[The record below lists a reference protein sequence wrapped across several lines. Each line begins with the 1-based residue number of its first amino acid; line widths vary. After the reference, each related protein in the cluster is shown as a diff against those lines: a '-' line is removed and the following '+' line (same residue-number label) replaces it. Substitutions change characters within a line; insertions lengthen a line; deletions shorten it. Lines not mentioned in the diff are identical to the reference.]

1 MLVKTYIH
9 IFMHFLI
16 SDTIYTL
23 TYFKNYERWML
34 TIHLKYM
41 MFKTGQQHL
50 SLNEENVTKT
60 STMNCV

>member
-1 MLVKTYIH
+1 
-9 IFMHFLI
+9 MHFLI